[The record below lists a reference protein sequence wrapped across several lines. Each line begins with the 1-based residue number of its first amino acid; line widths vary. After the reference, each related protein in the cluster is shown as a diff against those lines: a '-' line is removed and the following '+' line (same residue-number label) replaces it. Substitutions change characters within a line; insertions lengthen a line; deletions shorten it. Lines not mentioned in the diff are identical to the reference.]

1 MTNLA
6 QRLLASIDVHVM
18 SLVTGIQK
26 LYTHEKPEDIEAAL
40 TELKTE
46 GWIKISYRS
55 VQLGPSKKEKRPYIV
70 RRTDKK
76 LYDQQTLFN
85 DV

>member
-46 GWIKISYRS
+46 GWIKISY
-55 VQLGPSKKEKRPYIV
+55 
-70 RRTDKK
+70 
-76 LYDQQTLFN
+76 
-85 DV
+85 